1 LLSLYY
7 FCSIKIASIILQ
19 DDDDS
24 DDFKDSDNDEEEN
37 NDNGSGGDKAYD
49 EVEEEE
55 DENGVVYFSDLYLSI
70 HPTPL
75 FVGTTI
81 GALSFLPNPSINII
95 ALGLSNGIIKMYAIR
110 ILSNYKIVVVISILN
125 INTFYY
131 TCRYT

>member
-7 FCSIKIASIILQ
+7 FCSIKIASFILQ

-24 DDFKDSDNDEEEN
+24 DDFKDSDDDEEEN
-37 NDNGSGGDKAYD
+37 NDSGRGGDKAYD
-49 EVEEEE
+49 EVEEE
-55 DENGVVYFSDLYLSI
+55 DDSGVVYFSDLYLSI

-95 ALGLSNGIIKMYAIR
+95 ALGLSNGIIKMY
-110 ILSNYKIVVVISILN
+110 V
-125 INTFYY
+125 
-131 TCRYT
+131 